1 MMKVTHTK
9 VRSDHFML
17 VHDDDSLTNSDDDD
31 VDNSRES
38 KRGTCHRYEGL

>member
-1 MMKVTHTK
+1 MITLSWSMMVI
-9 VRSDHFML
+9 VS
-17 VHDDDSLTNSDDDD
+17 DDDEDD

>member
-1 MMKVTHTK
+1 MITLCWSMMMIVIY
-9 VRSDHFML
+9 
-17 VHDDDSLTNSDDDD
+17 DDDDDDD